1 VNLLEVTMK
10 ASLKRILVWTPRI
23 LGILFALFVSIFAL
37 DVFGAGYGFW
47 ETILALMIH
56 LAPVFVLLIGLAIAW
71 RWEWVGAVVFLG
83 FSVWY
88 FVVFGGQFPW
98 SVYAMM
104 AGPPLLVGVLFLI
117 DWLYRAELRTA
128 T

>member
-1 VNLLEVTMK
+1 MK
-10 ASLKRILVWTPRI
+10 PSLKRILVWTPRI
-23 LGILFALFVSIFAL
+23 LGILFALFVGIFAL

-47 ETILALMIH
+47 EMILALIIH
-56 LAPVFVLLIGLAIAW
+56 LAPVFILLIGLAIAW

-83 FSVWY
+83 FSAWY
-88 FVVFGGQFPW
+88 FVVFGGHFPW

-117 DWLYRAELRTA
+117 DWLYGAELRAA

>member
-1 VNLLEVTMK
+1 MK
-10 ASLKRILVWTPRI
+10 MSMKRFLVWTPRI

-47 ETILALMIH
+47 ETILALFMH
-56 LAPVFVLLIGLAIAW
+56 LIPVFVLLIGLAIAW
-71 RWEWVGAVVFLG
+71 RWAWVGAVVFWG

-98 SVYAMM
+98 SVYAIM

-117 DWLYRAELRTA
+117 DWYYRAELRMGT
-128 T
+128 